1 MNSGSNPTPGDLI
14 QWTEYGIPIR
24 NLWYMLLYA
33 WNELPLRRI
42 GGLEDAEDAPTL
54 DALLAFILAKLVQQ
68 RLRVGLG
75 RDYVE
80 EKQLLKGIRGRV
92 NFGDSLRQHTFERNQ
107 AYCNFQQFSIN
118 VPKNQIIRSTLMR
131 LVQTGQFGPSTAR
144 TDELR
149 HILRRLVRAL
159 DGVDLIELKLDLIHR
174 QQLGRNDGDYRLM
187 LAVCELILQRQLPTE
202 STGEHT
208 SPTLERDALVL
219 YRVYE
224 RFIANFYRIHLP
236 GWAVTSQKRLEWP
249 LKKPSSRVPSMF
261 PDLVLKNKKTGDIIV
276 LDTKFTAQSLINSPW
291 GAEGFDS
298 SHLYQLYA
306 YLKTQEH
313 LSEQHRHASGILLY
327 PSVSQQNLPE
337 TIELQDL
344 SIRIEYVDLTAPWQ
358 EIENHLLNLIFA

>member
-1 MNSGSNPTPGDLI
+1 L
-14 QWTEYGIPIR
+14 
-24 NLWYMLLYA
+24 
-33 WNELPLRRI
+33 RI
-42 GGLEDAEDAPTL
+42 G
-54 DALLAFILAKLVQQ
+54 Q
-68 RLRVGLG
+68 G

-92 NFGDSLRQHTFERNQ
+92 NFGESLKQHTFERNQ

-131 LVQTGQFGPSTAR
+131 LVQTGQFGPSTVK
-144 TDELR
+144 TEELR
-149 HILRRLVRAL
+149 HMLRRLVRTL
-159 DGVDLIELKLDLIHR
+159 DGVDLIELKLDFIRR

-187 LAVCELILQRQLPTE
+187 LAVCELILQRQMPTE
-202 STGEHT
+202 SVGEYQI
-208 SPTLERDALVL
+208 PTLERDALVL

-224 RFIANFYRIHLP
+224 RFVANFYRMHLP
-236 GWAVTSQKRLEWP
+236 GWSVNSQKRLEWP

-261 PDLVLKNKKTGDIIV
+261 PDLVLKNKSSGNIIV
-276 LDTKFTAQSLINSPW
+276 LDTKFTAQSLVKNPW

-298 SHLYQLYA
+298 SHLYQLYT

-327 PSVSQQNLPE
+327 PLVSQLNFSE
-337 TIELQDL
+337 NIELQDF

-358 EIENHLLNLIFA
+358 EIENHLLNLISA